1 MSKQIKT
8 NNWNYLNSSIF
19 NRVNRLFVVSFEDGD
34 DGTSFSKYRTPSVEI
49 KDFNVLIESKSFFDV
64 PIKSK
69 KKHMKQILK
78 WVKLIITQLVIY

>member
-1 MSKQIKT
+1 M
-8 NNWNYLNSSIF
+8 
-19 NRVNRLFVVSFEDGD
+19 VSFEDED

-78 WVKLIITQLVIY
+78 